1 MNNNRKIYF
10 CVNSSISTDQIMAL
24 LDTVQSDNKD
34 EIDKQINDSDMEIIA
49 LEDIELTDNPD
60 NASFLTQEANAHVVD
75 EGATHTKE
83 LETNKKKKNTEEN
96 TRITQKWSVSPDSRE
111 NCLFDGEVSYQ
122 FDESASASYIY
133 EQVINLYVLTGFVV
147 QQSNLYSQ

>member
-1 MNNNRKIYF
+1 MNNNRKICF
-10 CVNSSISTDQIMAL
+10 CIDSSISADQIMAL
-24 LDTVQSDNKD
+24 LNTVQSDNKD

-49 LEDIELTDNPD
+49 LEDLELTDNAD
-60 NASFLTQEANAHVVD
+60 NASFLTQEANADVVD

-83 LETNKKKKNTEEN
+83 LETNKKKKNREEN
-96 TRITQKWSVSPDSRE
+96 TRITQKCSVSPDSRE

-133 EQVINLYVLTGFVV
+133 EQVINLYVLTRFVV